1 MRTPIFSLLA
11 MRGPALSP
19 VKQNLFAL
27 LLVLAV
33 VLCGG
38 QARAEIDINVLSG
51 NRLYDVLDL
60 NPPPSEVDGHVRIWP
75 HGASVLGSSE
85 TFSLREPGEY
95 HFHSQS
101 LVLKTLTVTDIVVA
115 FYGYDMI
122 TDGVYSSPVL
132 LSLCNTTYATTS
144 FVVGDSTN
152 DGYTELNL
160 EFGMHIQSFGFAYIG
175 LPVIPGELAEGILKI
190 GNDSSWSHVGL
201 ITIGQG
207 NGAGRLEIKGEV
219 SGGLSGDHPNIFV
232 GRNQISRGGWYES
245 AAQLDV
251 SGGTVFAN
259 ELVVEGRAI
268 GTGDVHASL
277 VRVQNGGFAGFSN
290 LDVPRLEVGYQG
302 HGEATLGRTP
312 GVVTVGD
319 ASGTSGKLTVGNNA
333 EIGDPTSTYAY
344 DRFFDVANNGGTG
357 EVLVNGTATTPG
369 SLLVHGLTELA
380 AGYAG
385 GTASLSV
392 TDGGQFTGT
401 SEIRAATYHNYD
413 GAQSS
418 ATILVEGDRHR
429 SLACCQQ
436 LDLVVW
442 QLWPRRG
449 RLRSPDGTGWRPTR
463 YRRKNRDL
471 HRTRWVRW
479 AVYQHLLHPRHS
491 GHRA

>member
-290 LDVPRLEVGYQG
+290 GSASSTSLAIICPSLIISGEPNDLPTRTLCPVGPSVIFIRSARLLAPLSIFCRPWSSNINCLDMFV
-302 HGEATLGRTP
+302 
-312 GVVTVGD
+312 
-319 ASGTSGKLTVGNNA
+319 
-333 EIGDPTSTYAY
+333 
-344 DRFFDVANNGGTG
+344 
-357 EVLVNGTATTPG
+357 
-369 SLLVHGLTELA
+369 
-380 AGYAG
+380 
-385 GTASLSV
+385 SLSV
-392 TDGGQFTGT
+392 DT
-401 SEIRAATYHNYD
+401 E
-413 GAQSS
+413 
-418 ATILVEGDRHR
+418 E
-429 SLACCQQ
+429 
-436 LDLVVW
+436 
-442 QLWPRRG
+442 PR
-449 RLRSPDGTGWRPTR
+449 
-463 YRRKNRDL
+463 N
-471 HRTRWVRW
+471 
-479 AVYQHLLHPRHS
+479 
-491 GHRA
+491 